1 MQSFAMQSFAM
12 QSFAMQSFAMQSF
25 AMPPF
30 VLVRRRRRGST
41 QQGFTLMEVT
51 LSLIIFTLMTLLFGA
66 VLPIAV
72 RGAKHGT
79 DYSQAAALAQRK
91 IDQLRVAGYSRLFD
105 GSSGT
110 ALSNLSAENVVDAQN
125 GSSGASG
132 GAYDF
137 TTVDH
142 LTGAGG
148 FFPPG
153 STGTITVAPYTAQ
166 TAGSVAQVTV
176 TVTWTGNVPGSYTVS
191 ALIVSMLHQ

>member
-1 MQSFAMQSFAM
+1 
-12 QSFAMQSFAMQSF
+12 
-25 AMPPF
+25 MPRT
-30 VLVRRRRRGST
+30 LYACHKSKC
-41 QQGFTLMEVT
+41 QHGFTLMEVT

-72 RGAKHGT
+72 RGAKHGGN
-79 DYSQAAALAQRK
+79 YSQAAALAQRK

-105 GSSGT
+105 GSAGT
-110 ALSNLSAENVVDAQN
+110 ALSQLSAQNVVNGQN
-125 GSSGASG
+125 GNSSASG
-132 GAYDF
+132 GSYDF

-153 STGTITVAPYTAQ
+153 STGTIAVAPYTSQ

-176 TVTWTGNVPGSYTVS
+176 TVTWTGSVRGSYTVS